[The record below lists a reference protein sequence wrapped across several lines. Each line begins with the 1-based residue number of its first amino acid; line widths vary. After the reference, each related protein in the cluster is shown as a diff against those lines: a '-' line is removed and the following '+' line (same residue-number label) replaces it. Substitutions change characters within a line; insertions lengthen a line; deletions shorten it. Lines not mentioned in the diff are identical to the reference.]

1 MKRRLRSVLVS
12 LPLIVC
18 VALGARLYFAWSYTA
33 HNPHRALAAA
43 PFLFESG
50 NIAHA
55 IAAGEG
61 FASPFRVP
69 TGPTAWMTPIYPLLI
84 AGIFRVFGAYTYPA
98 FLAAIGINIAAGAL
112 TCWPL
117 YRLGRAMA
125 GSSAAAL
132 AAWLWALFPNA
143 LLLSVESIWDACLAA
158 LCATL
163 LVWGAV
169 ELSRGRGWTGWC
181 GFGLLCG
188 FTLMLN
194 PTVGILG
201 FLPALWAAWRAGQWR
216 RAAAC
221 AILAL
226 LCCVPWTVR
235 NYRVFHAFVPLR
247 SILGLQLWMGN
258 SELAKDVWLGEG
270 HPIRD
275 TAEREKYIEMG
286 EIAYMRAK
294 RNLALAYM
302 AGHPAREAQL
312 IGWRF
317 LAFWTGGTPHPLR
330 FLGEDHTLWSMY
342 VFVFNV
348 LAAVLAGVGVVAL
361 ARGGNPYVLAA
372 AVMPALYPVAYY
384 LTLALPRYRLPID
397 PLVLLLAAVAVL
409 SVRRGDQVLAM
420 PCPSTMS

>member
-1 MKRRLRSVLVS
+1 MKRRLHSAFAS

-18 VALGARLYFAWSYTA
+18 VALAARLYFAWTYTA
-33 HNPHRALAAA
+33 HNPHRALATV

-50 NIAHA
+50 NIAHSV
-55 IAAGEG
+55 AAGQG
-61 FASPFRVP
+61 FASPFRVA
-69 TGPTAWMTPIYPLLI
+69 TGPTAWMTPLYPLLV
-84 AGIFRVFGAYTYPA
+84 AGIFRVFGTYTFPA
-98 FLAAIGINIAAGAL
+98 FLVAIGINIVAGAL

-117 YRLGRAMA
+117 YRLGRVIA
-125 GSSAAAL
+125 GPAVGAL
-132 AAWLWALFPNA
+132 AAWLWAIFPNA
-143 LLLSVESIWDACLAA
+143 ILLSVESIWDACLAA

-169 ELSRGRGWTGWC
+169 ELRRGRGWLAWC

-201 FLPALWAAWRAGQWR
+201 FLPALWAAWRARQWK

-221 AILAL
+221 AGLAL
-226 LCCVPWTVR
+226 VCCVPWTVR

-275 TAEREKYIEMG
+275 TAEREKYVEMG
-286 EIAYMRAK
+286 EIAYMREK
-294 RNLALAYM
+294 RNLAVAYM
-302 AGHPAREAQL
+302 LTHPEREAQL

-317 LAFWTGGTPHPLR
+317 LAFWTGGAPHPVR
-330 FLGEDHTLWSMY
+330 FLAENHTAWSMY
-342 VFVFNV
+342 VFAFNV
-348 LAAVLAGVGVVAL
+348 LMALAAVAGMLALG
-361 ARGGNPYVLAA
+361 RGGNPYLLPVAILP
-372 AVMPALYPVAYY
+372 VLYPVAYY

-397 PLVLLLAAVAVL
+397 PLVLLLGAIGVL
-409 SVRRGDQVLAM
+409 SARRGGHVLVM

>member
-1 MKRRLRSVLVS
+1 MKRRLRSIFVS

-18 VALGARLYFAWSYTA
+18 VALAARLYFAWTYTA
-33 HNPHRALAAA
+33 HNPHRALATV

-50 NIAHA
+50 NIAHSV
-55 IAAGEG
+55 AAGQG
-61 FASPFRVP
+61 FASPFRVA
-69 TGPTAWMTPIYPLLI
+69 TGPTAWMTPLYPLLV
-84 AGIFRVFGAYTYPA
+84 AGIFRVFGTYTYPA
-98 FLAAIGINIAAGAL
+98 FLAASGINIAAGAL

-117 YRLGRAMA
+117 YRLGRAIA
-125 GSSAAAL
+125 GTSAGAL
-132 AAWLWALFPNA
+132 AAWLWAIFPNA
-143 LLLSVESIWDACLAA
+143 ILLSVESIWDACLAA

-169 ELSRGRGWTGWC
+169 ELSRGRGWLAWC

-194 PTVGILG
+194 PTAGMLA
-201 FLPALWAAWRAGQWR
+201 FLPALWAAWRARQWK
-216 RAAAC
+216 RAAAS
-221 AILAL
+221 AAVAL
-226 LCCVPWTVR
+226 LCCLPWTVR
-235 NYRVFHAFVPLR
+235 NYRVFHAVVPLR

-275 TAEREKYIEMG
+275 TAEREKYVEMG
-286 EIAYMRAK
+286 EIAYMREK
-294 RNLALAYM
+294 RGLAVAYM
-302 AGHPAREAQL
+302 LTHPGREAQL

-330 FLGEDHTLWSMY
+330 FLGEDHTLWSIY
-342 VFVFNV
+342 VFAFNV
-348 LAAVLAGVGVVAL
+348 LMAL
-361 ARGGNPYVLAA
+361 AAAAGILALVRGGNPYAL
-372 AVMPALYPVAYY
+372 PAGLLPVLYPLAYY

-409 SVRRGDQVLAM
+409 SVRRGGHFFEM